1 MIKTLIVSLIMV
13 CCMGAGPLVT
23 VVEHNVTYV
32 PMGYTFYPVINYG
45 YEYQP
50 WVGYNY

>member
-13 CCMGAGPLVT
+13 CCMGAGPCWTKTHYVSS
-23 VVEHNVTYV
+23 V
-32 PMGYTFYPVINYG
+32 PMGYTFYPVINYA